1 MTCVQLHKTS
11 HTKDNFSI
19 NVKYNFVY
27 CGKLQNYG
35 VRFFLW
41 KKMLCSKAYQYAI
54 LKKKMPIDEKNYVH
68 ENCTSY
74 IAQDNY
80 IG

>member
-1 MTCVQLHKTS
+1 
-11 HTKDNFSI
+11 
-19 NVKYNFVY
+19 
-27 CGKLQNYG
+27 
-35 VRFFLW
+35 
-41 KKMLCSKAYQYAI
+41 MLCSKAYQYAI